1 MMEMG
6 LDAHLKCLTVG
17 KHSTTWLGPD
27 EEPLPVNSDKYQI
40 LPDGS
45 LIIKTL
51 TFDDMG
57 VYQCMV
63 KNSYGHDMAETFV
76 YPVAVSTQVCSDD
89 VRFCFRL
96 MFQIHE
102 ILVENPLL
110 LLLDPLF
117 ELFSVFF
124 F

>member
-57 VYQCMV
+57 VYQCVV

-76 YPVAVSTQVCSDD
+76 YPVAVSNVCPD
-89 VRFCFRL
+89 VRFCFQL
-96 MFQIHE
+96 IFQLHE
-102 ILVENPLL
+102 ILFENPLFL
-110 LLLDPLF
+110 LVDPLF
-117 ELFSVFF
+117 SLFF
-124 F
+124 